1 MRSLIGT
8 IGFVFTL
15 NVFLSACAPT
25 LVLPGSSIAEPRFDG
40 KVFVTADGAN
50 LPVHTWQPTFT
61 KTRAVIIALHGFN
74 DYGHFFETPG
84 YYLADEGV
92 ISYAYDQRGFG
103 QAPHRGFWAGVQAYT
118 DDLSVFTRLVR
129 LRHPKL
135 PLYILGNSMGG
146 AVALATMTR
155 ASPPKVDGVILAA
168 SAVWGRATMPWYQR
182 LVLALASHTVPWLTL
197 TGRGLGKIPSD
208 NFDMLRELSR
218 DPLVIKETRVDTIY
232 GLVNLMDAA
241 FAATAKFSA
250 PALMLYGEKDQ
261 IIPAE
266 PTFKAFRHVQRA
278 ARKNQKIAVYS
289 TSYHMML
296 RDLGAH
302 TVLKDVAAWM
312 TDRTK
317 PLPSGADTR
326 ARKVLTQE

>member
-8 IGFVFTL
+8 ISFVFML

-25 LVLPGSSIAEPRFDG
+25 LISPGSPITEPRFDG
-40 KVFVTADGAN
+40 QTFVAADGAN

-61 KTRAVIIALHGFN
+61 KPRAVIIALHGFN

-84 YYLADEGV
+84 YYLADEGI

-103 QAPHRGFWAGVQAYT
+103 QAPHRGFWAGVGAYT
-118 DDLSVFTRLVR
+118 DDLAVFAHLVR

-182 LVLALASHTVPWLTL
+182 LLLAVASHTVPWLTL
-197 TGRGLGKIPSD
+197 TGRSLGKIPSD

-218 DPLVIKETRVDTIY
+218 DPLVIKKTRVDAIY
-232 GLVNLMDAA
+232 GLVNLMDTAL
-241 FAATAKFSA
+241 AATANFTA

-261 IIPAE
+261 IIPTKA
-266 PTFKAFRHVQRA
+266 TYKAFRQVQRE
-278 ARKNQKIAVYS
+278 ARVNQKIAVYS
-289 TSYHMML
+289 TSYHMIL
-296 RDLGAH
+296 RDLEAH
-302 TVLKDVAAWM
+302 KVLNDIAAWM
-312 TDRTK
+312 TDFTK
-317 PLPSGADTR
+317 PLPSGADKR
-326 ARKVLTQE
+326 ADKVLIQK